1 MKRENFKSKINEIKN
16 DRPARIVTYVSGAG
30 LFARRRKETR
40 ELPEQI
46 IDLYQSFINKYFLG
60 FEVEH
65 KPDEELPL
73 FSLSEPKEENIL
85 FEIGSVKETETSERA
100 PTILYQSER
109 KDSFKSD
116 FLHIS
121 QETKEHE
128 TFSDMLIRLQNQK
141 HMKAPD
147 LYRKAG
153 IDSKHFSKIISDR
166 NYKPKKETVFALAIA
181 LELNMK
187 DTTELLESAGYA
199 FNPSN
204 LFDMTIKYFIQ
215 YENYDRINIDMLMES
230 MDLPLLPQNW

>member
-1 MKRENFKSKINEIKN
+1 M
-16 DRPARIVTYVSGAG
+16 TYVIRFG
-30 LFARRRKETR
+30 LFTRRRQETR
-40 ELPEQI
+40 ELSDRI
-46 IDLYQSFINKYFLG
+46 IDLYQSFINEYFLG

-65 KPDEELPL
+65 KPDVVKDLPL
-73 FSLSEPKEENIL
+73 FSLSEPLKKDKEETIL
-85 FEIGSVKETETSERA
+85 FQTEIRKDKKASESEPVR
-100 PTILYQSER
+100 ILYQTAFDSDASEVR
-109 KDSFKSD
+109 KFVE
-116 FLHIS
+116 
-121 QETKEHE
+121 ETKKHE

-141 HMKAPD
+141 HMRAPD

-153 IDSKHFSKIISDR
+153 IDSKHYSKIISDR

-187 DTTELLESAGYA
+187 ETTELLESAGYA